1 MKFTRIYLIVTG
13 QVKATDDEA
22 ALIMQCVKASRAHL
36 EESGLKDNIWYK
48 DTFKS
53 LEKIT
58 AETEDLP

>member
-13 QVKATDDEA
+13 QVKATEDEA
-22 ALIMQCVKASRAHL
+22 ALIIQCIKASRAYL
-36 EESGLKDNIWYK
+36 EEKDLKDNIWYK

-58 AETEDLP
+58 AQTEDLP